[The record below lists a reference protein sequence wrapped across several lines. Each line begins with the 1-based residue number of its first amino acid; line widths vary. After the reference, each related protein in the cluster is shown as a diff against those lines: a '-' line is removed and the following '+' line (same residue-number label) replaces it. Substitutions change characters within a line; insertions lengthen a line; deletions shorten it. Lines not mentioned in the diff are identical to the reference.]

1 MSPQPKRSPRQIT
14 EAELSV
20 GFNKLTNDEWRYAD
34 ARPFTKRVRAS
45 VSVAAPFLIEQLR
58 TGNKRERERAAELLG
73 QLEGPRVLAPL
84 WDIFR
89 DEQIEASVRAAAGA
103 LLETMDEPSAI
114 KGVQAGIDY
123 EPIIHDALEAI
134 FRRAQQEEG
143 FRERFLH
150 ELEADEPEERKIVL
164 SVLAE
169 AHDERALDL
178 ILPLLYSTRV
188 RTIMLAI
195 ETLETLGSSSPI
207 DRLQEVAT
215 GDPSPEVRQ
224 RAREAFGRLIMQSSV
239 VRHNQFSVRTS
250 ATSTLPVVHA
260 SVSLLDQK
268 GDQAITVGRRRADGY
283 LKVVTVLCNQE
294 NGVKSCTGVEKMTAE
309 ELADII
315 TTLESQGLTP
325 VDVEPPFA
333 GILIEEAR
341 LRSIEK
347 RRRLPAELAI
357 WREAIVTAPRTTCLP
372 LQNSTDEIE
381 ASIEDTGALLATPE
395 FRQWFF
401 EPDLVWPYVN
411 EWQSGTLLQ
420 RSSST
425 GGRTLEA
432 LISLAARDL
441 VDDEF
446 AGLLRRRL
454 ERQADLL
461 KLSNK
466 NDLYQLTRAS
476 LTGLDPSEGCSP
488 EDHPFI
494 RAMILSSFFNAGLRL
509 SKAHSAELS

>member
-1 MSPQPKRSPRQIT
+1 M
-14 EAELSV
+14 
-20 GFNKLTNDEWRYAD
+20 
-34 ARPFTKRVRAS
+34 
-45 VSVAAPFLIEQLR
+45 
-58 TGNKRERERAAELLG
+58 
-73 QLEGPRVLAPL
+73 
-84 WDIFR
+84 
-89 DEQIEASVRAAAGA
+89 
-103 LLETMDEPSAI
+103 
-114 KGVQAGIDY
+114 
-123 EPIIHDALEAI
+123 
-134 FRRAQQEEG
+134 
-143 FRERFLH
+143 
-150 ELEADEPEERKIVL
+150 
-164 SVLAE
+164 
-169 AHDERALDL
+169 
-178 ILPLLYSTRV
+178 
-188 RTIMLAI
+188 
-195 ETLETLGSSSPI
+195 
-207 DRLQEVAT
+207 
-215 GDPSPEVRQ
+215 
-224 RAREAFGRLIMQSSV
+224 
-239 VRHNQFSVRTS
+239 
-250 ATSTLPVVHA
+250 
-260 SVSLLDQK
+260 
-268 GDQAITVGRRRADGY
+268 
-283 LKVVTVLCNQE
+283 
-294 NGVKSCTGVEKMTAE
+294 
-309 ELADII
+309 
-315 TTLESQGLTP
+315 
-325 VDVEPPFA
+325 
-333 GILIEEAR
+333 
-341 LRSIEK
+341 
-347 RRRLPAELAI
+347 
-357 WREAIVTAPRTTCLP
+357 TAPRTTCLP

-509 SKAHSAELS
+509 SKAHSAALS